1 MSIQRKIDR
10 SGDRASDV
18 LQRTFDQA
26 AAPTAVGRLRGFA
39 GDRRGNV
46 AVMFAVLLVPLL
58 GAVGAAVDYSI
69 AANTRSKII
78 AALDAAVV
86 MAVSKSEITKSASVA
101 QADAVKM
108 FNAQIALLNVSASPS
123 INVTDSSAG
132 RTAAGSAS
140 ASVPTY
146 FMKVMGYNSLSVN
159 GAATAKVGLPVY
171 IDFYLLLDNTPSM
184 GVAAT
189 PTDVTTMVNNT
200 SDQCAFACHDMSNSN
215 DYYKLAKKLGVTM
228 RIDVVRQ
235 ATESLMDTASATERV
250 TDQFRMAIYTFGS
263 SCNGAGLTTI
273 TPLTSNLSSA
283 KSAAKNIDLMT
294 IPYQNYNN
302 DQCTDFDNVLAA
314 MNPTIPTPGPG
325 TSASPQKFLFF
336 VSDGVADAYYPST
349 CTKPTTGSG
358 RCHEPLT
365 VTACNLMKTRGINIA
380 VLYTTYLALPT
391 NSWYNTWIAPF
402 NAGPYGP
409 SVNSE
414 IATKMK
420 ACASPGYYF
429 EVSPTQG
436 IAEAMNALFLK
447 AVSQA
452 HLTR

>member
-1 MSIQRKIDR
+1 LRRLI
-10 SGDRASDV
+10 GD
-18 LQRTFDQA
+18 T
-26 AAPTAVGRLRGFA
+26 
-39 GDRRGNV
+39 RGNV
-46 AVMFAVLLVPLL
+46 AVMFTLLLIPLL

-86 MAVSKSEITKSASVA
+86 MAVSKSESTKTASVA
-101 QADAVKM
+101 QADAIKM
-108 FNAQIALLNVSASPS
+108 FNAQMALLGISATPT
-123 INVTDSSAG
+123 ITVTDGTMG
-132 RTAAGSAS
+132 RTAAGSATS
-140 ASVPTY
+140 TVPTS
-146 FMKVMGYNSLSVN
+146 FMKVMGFNSITLN
-159 GAATAKVGLPVY
+159 GSSTAKVGLPIY

-189 PTDVTTMVNNT
+189 PGDVATMVGNT
-200 SDQCAFACHDMSNSN
+200 ADQCAFACHDDSNPK

-235 ATESLMDTASATERV
+235 ATESLMDTAKSTLQV
-250 TDQFRMAIYTFGS
+250 DNQFRMAIYTFGS
-263 SCNGAGLTTI
+263 SCDGTAATTI

-294 IPYQNYNN
+294 IPYQNFNN

-314 MNPTIPTPGPG
+314 MNTTIPASGVG
-325 TSASPQKFLFF
+325 SASSPKKFLFF

-349 CTKPTTGSG
+349 CTKPTTSSG
-358 RCHEPLT
+358 RCQEPLT
-365 VTACNLMKTRGINIA
+365 VATCELMKARGVNIA

-391 NSWYNTWIAPF
+391 NPWYNSWIAPF

-409 SVNSE
+409 SNNSQ
-414 IATKMK
+414 IAANMK
-420 ACASPGYYF
+420 ACASEGYYF
-429 EVSPTQG
+429 EVSPTEG
-436 IAEAMNALFLK
+436 IADAMTALFLK

-452 HLTR
+452 RLTK

>member
-1 MSIQRKIDR
+1 LR
-10 SGDRASDV
+10 SLIGD
-18 LQRTFDQA
+18 T
-26 AAPTAVGRLRGFA
+26 
-39 GDRRGNV
+39 RGNV
-46 AVMFAVLLVPLL
+46 AVMFTVLLIPLL

-86 MAVSKSEITKSASVA
+86 MAVSKSEITKTATVA
-101 QADAVKM
+101 QADAIQM
-108 FNAQIALLNVSASPS
+108 FNAQMALLGISATPT
-123 INVTDSSAG
+123 ITVTDGSAG
-132 RTAAGSAS
+132 RTAAGSATS
-140 ASVPTY
+140 SVPTS
-146 FMKVMGYNSLSVN
+146 FMKVMGFNTITLN
-159 GAATAKVGLPVY
+159 GSSTAKVGLPVY

-189 PTDVTTMVNNT
+189 PGDVATMVNNT
-200 SDQCAFACHDMSNSN
+200 PDQCAFACHDVSNPN
-215 DYYKLAKKLGVTM
+215 DYYKLAKNLGVKM

-235 ATESLMDTASATERV
+235 ATESLMDTAAATERV
-250 TDQFRMAIYTFGS
+250 SDQFRMAIYTFGA
-263 SCNGAGLTTI
+263 SCNGTALTSVKS
-273 TPLTSNLSSA
+273 LTSNLSSA
-283 KSAAKNIDLMT
+283 KSAASNIDLMT
-294 IPYQNYNN
+294 IPYQNYND
-302 DQCTDFDNVLAA
+302 DQCTDFDNVLAG
-314 MNPTIPTPGPG
+314 MNTTIPIPGPG

-358 RCHEPLT
+358 RCQEPLT
-365 VTACNLMKTRGINIA
+365 VAVCDTMKARGVNVA

-391 NSWYNTWIAPF
+391 NPWYNSWIAPF

-414 IATKMK
+414 IAAKMK

-429 EVSPTQG
+429 EVSPTEG
-436 IAEAMNALFLK
+436 ISEAMNALFLK

-452 HLTR
+452 RLTK